1 MIQNTVHV
9 ETSIECLRVFGSAM
23 LSRGGHD
30 AAAAA
35 AGVPVRVPVPLAITV
50 ARGVSGRGGAEA
62 G

>member
-30 AAAAA
+30 VAAA
-35 AGVPVRVPVPLAITV
+35 AGVPVRVPVPLATAV
-50 ARGVSGRGGAEA
+50 ARKVRGGEV

>member
-35 AGVPVRVPVPLAITV
+35 GAGVPVRVPVALAE
-50 ARGVSGRGGAEA
+50 RE
-62 G
+62 